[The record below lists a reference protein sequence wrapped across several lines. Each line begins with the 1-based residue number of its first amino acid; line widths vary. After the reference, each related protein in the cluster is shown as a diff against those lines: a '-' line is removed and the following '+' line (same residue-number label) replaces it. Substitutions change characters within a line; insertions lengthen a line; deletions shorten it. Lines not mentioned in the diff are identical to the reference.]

1 MYVWVFFWALYSVP
15 LICVSVFMSVPQ
27 CYNYNNFV
35 MEFEIREHDTS
46 RFVHDLQLVECPD
59 MEELRVGRNCTYG
72 GPAISYMHIFHVWRV
87 SVPTPTLLKGQLK
100 GGDYIF
106 KIQIFI
112 YLKWNT
118 VNEISFL
125 TKEIEK
131 YKFIT
136 FSLKWLLAELLV
148 NFARILEKF
157 HCMYWVNL
165 Q

>member
-1 MYVWVFFWALYSVP
+1 MCLFLCQYHSVV
-15 LICVSVFMSVPQ
+15 ITIV
-27 CYNYNNFV
+27 FV

-59 MEELRVGRNCTYG
+59 MQELRVWRNCTYG
-72 GPAISYMHIFHVWRV
+72 GPAISYMHIFHCVE
-87 SVPTPTLLKGQLK
+87 GQRANPHIAQGSTE
-100 GGDYIF
+100 GGEYIF

-112 YLKWNT
+112 YLKWNR

-125 TKEIEK
+125 TKKIEK

-157 HCMYWVNL
+157 HCMYWVKL